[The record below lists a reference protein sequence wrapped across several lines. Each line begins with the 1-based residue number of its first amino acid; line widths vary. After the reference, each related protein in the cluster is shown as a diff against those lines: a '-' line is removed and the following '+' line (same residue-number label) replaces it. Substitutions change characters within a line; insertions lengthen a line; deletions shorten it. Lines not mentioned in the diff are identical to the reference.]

1 MQMRRPRRW
10 PTLGSWPLILGCT
23 LAVACSG
30 PAKRAGVAG
39 LGAPPTTNWSF
50 DSSGLAAGV
59 KYSASYIA
67 DHDEVFD
74 EDLIAEARVLPI
86 AIRVGMD
93 QRASAPA
100 RWPENANLRLYLPD
114 GTVCVALDPN
124 QVRPK
129 DRDVHERVTRHAL
142 RRGWLENYE
151 DAAMGFAYFRLPE
164 FSEYSSSAGTITLGK
179 EGDQRTF
186 ALSKSLLGFRL
197 SLEDEDRTLYV
208 GLSSDRWVAAR

>member
-1 MQMRRPRRW
+1 MHHSRPR
-10 PTLGSWPLILGCT
+10 SWPPMGPWILAFGCT
-23 LAVACSG
+23 VLLACSG
-30 PAKRAGVAG
+30 PSKRAGVAG
-39 LGAPPTTNWSF
+39 LGAPPATTWSF

-67 DHDEVFD
+67 DHGKVFD
-74 EDLIAEARVLPI
+74 EDLIAEAGVLPI
-86 AIRVGMD
+86 AIRLGMD

-114 GTVCVALDPN
+114 GTVCLAVDPG

-142 RRGWLENYE
+142 RRSWLDNYE
-151 DAAMGFAYFRLPE
+151 DAAMGFAYFTLPE
-164 FSEYSSSAGTITLGK
+164 FSEYSASAGTITLGK
-179 EGDQRTF
+179 EGSQRTF
-186 ALSKSLLGFRL
+186 ALSKSLVGFRL
-197 SLEDEDRTLYV
+197 SVEDEDRTLYV